1 MCTVLNAS
9 MAEGREICEL
19 AHEEDSNGSD
29 NDSGTDPEELTGLQ
43 EPKRLQKHSGAATYG
58 TKFNPD

>member
-1 MCTVLNAS
+1 
-9 MAEGREICEL
+9 MAEGREICEV